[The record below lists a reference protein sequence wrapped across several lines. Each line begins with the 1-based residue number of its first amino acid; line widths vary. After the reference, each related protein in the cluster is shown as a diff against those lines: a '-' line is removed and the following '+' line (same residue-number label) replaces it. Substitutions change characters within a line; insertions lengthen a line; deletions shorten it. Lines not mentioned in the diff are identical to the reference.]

1 MSPGPVRVAAL
12 WVPDWPVLAA
22 MRDVV
27 DVYTPAAVHD
37 GRRITAA
44 SAPARRQGVRRGM
57 RRRHA
62 QECCPE
68 LVLLSPDPGR
78 EVRFFEPL
86 ATAAEEV
93 VAGVEVVRPGLLVL
107 PARGAARF
115 HGSDQALAELL
126 VAAVAEHTGDEAQVG
141 VADGVGAA
149 VLAARSGL
157 VVPPGG
163 SAEFLAPLS
172 LGELVHVT
180 TGPGAEVMDLVDL
193 LLRLGVR
200 TLGDLAALPAADVLT
215 RFGHLGGWAHRIA
228 SGRDT
233 RGTALRRPEPDVV
246 VEQELDPPVERVE
259 ATAFVARRLAEE
271 LHARLLSQGSGCG
284 RLQVV
289 ARTEHGQ
296 ELVRTWRT
304 EAILGGMAPA
314 AMTDRVRWQLEGWL
328 TAHGTAH
335 GSARGSAR
343 GAGSGRPTVESAD
356 DPVPG
361 ALVRLVLRAE
371 EVVTAG
377 AEQGRLWGEPGGTDL
392 RARRALHRLQ
402 GMLGP
407 DAVLGVALQGGRDLR
422 DQVHAA
428 PWGQDVPAA
437 RRSDAPWPGRLPRPA
452 PATVL
457 PEPEEVRVH
466 DAAGLPVGVSGRLV
480 LSAEPAVV
488 HRSDGRAAA
497 VRGWAGPWPVVQRWW
512 DPRAGATRRRAYLQ
526 VTFDDGSA
534 ALLALTE
541 GSWAI
546 EAGYD

>member
-1 MSPGPVRVAAL
+1 
-12 WVPDWPVLAA
+12 
-22 MRDVV
+22 
-27 DVYTPAAVHD
+27 D

-68 LVLLSPDPGR
+68 LVLLPPDPGR
-78 EVRFFEPL
+78 EVRFFEPV

-107 PARGAARF
+107 PAQGAVRF
-115 HGSDQALAELL
+115 HGSDQALAGLL
-126 VAAVAEHTGDEAQVG
+126 VAAIAEHTGDEAQVG

-157 VVPPGG
+157 AVPPGG

-271 LHARLLSQGSGCG
+271 LHARLVSQGSGCG

-289 ARTEHGQ
+289 ARTENGQ

-304 EAILGGMAPA
+304 EATLGGLAPA
-314 AMTDRVRWQLEGWL
+314 AITDRVRWQLEGWL

-335 GSARGSAR
+335 GA
-343 GAGSGRPTVESAD
+343 
-356 DPVPG
+356 
-361 ALVRLVLRAE
+361 
-371 EVVTAG
+371 
-377 AEQGRLWGEPGGTDL
+377 
-392 RARRALHRLQ
+392 
-402 GMLGP
+402 
-407 DAVLGVALQGGRDLR
+407 
-422 DQVHAA
+422 
-428 PWGQDVPAA
+428 
-437 RRSDAPWPGRLPRPA
+437 
-452 PATVL
+452 
-457 PEPEEVRVH
+457 
-466 DAAGLPVGVSGRLV
+466 
-480 LSAEPAVV
+480 
-488 HRSDGRAAA
+488 
-497 VRGWAGPWPVVQRWW
+497 
-512 DPRAGATRRRAYLQ
+512 
-526 VTFDDGSA
+526 
-534 ALLALTE
+534 
-541 GSWAI
+541 
-546 EAGYD
+546 